1 MTPDEAEAVARL
13 ITAQAGSG
21 LGPALDDLARLTAG
35 FDMSCAFAYG
45 PGGTARLI
53 HDGYSAAVNRSALG
67 RYMKGGF
74 LLDPFY
80 VACTT
85 GLPEGLWR
93 MRDIAPD
100 GFFASDFAS
109 SHEVHPCISRE
120 AGTLVEEIGFVV
132 PLGDGEGAV
141 YSLMRHRD
149 GLAFSADEFR
159 ALAVLGPLV
168 AACLRANPAPG
179 PALAAG
185 PDSPPAAQVDNERAF
200 ETAFGDRL
208 TPTQLSVT
216 RLVLRGHSNLS
227 IATQLGITE
236 GTAKLHRHNIYRRL
250 EISSQS
256 ELFQLFIKRI

>member
-1 MTPDEAEAVARL
+1 MSPEETQAVADL
-13 ITAQAGSG
+13 IAAHGETGP
-21 LGPALDDLARLTAG
+21 GPALDRLTRLIAP

-53 HDGYSAAVNRSALG
+53 HDGYSASVSRTALS
-67 RYMKGGF
+67 RYLKGGF

-80 VACTT
+80 VACTS
-85 GLPEGLWR
+85 GVAEGLWR

-132 PLGDGEGAV
+132 PLTRGEGAV

-149 GLAFSADEFR
+149 GLAFNADEFR
-159 ALAVLGPLV
+159 SLSGLSAVV
-168 AACLRANPAPG
+168 AACLRDLPYRHGRQDVPPPAP
-179 PALAAG
+179 
-185 PDSPPAAQVDNERAF
+185 VDNERAF
-200 ETAFGDRL
+200 EQAFGDRL
-208 TPTQLSVT
+208 TPAQMVVT

-227 IATQLGITE
+227 IATQMGITE

-250 EISSQS
+250 HISSQS
-256 ELFQLFIKRI
+256 ELFQLFIRGI

>member
-1 MTPDEAEAVARL
+1 MSPDEAQAVARL
-13 ITAQAGSG
+13 IAAQGEAGPG
-21 LGPALDDLARLTAG
+21 LALDALTRLTAP

-53 HDGYSAAVNRSALG
+53 HDGYSASVSRTALS
-67 RYMKGGF
+67 RYLKGGF

-85 GLPEGLWR
+85 GVAEGLWR

-132 PLGDGEGAV
+132 PLARGEGAV
-141 YSLMRHRD
+141 YSLMRHRN
-149 GLAFSADEFR
+149 GLAFSAEEFQ
-159 ALAVLGPLV
+159 ALAGLGAIV
-168 AACLRANPAPG
+168 AACLRRLPCQTG
-179 PALAAG
+179 G
-185 PDSPPAAQVDNERAF
+185 QDVSPPATVDNERAF
-200 ETAFGDRL
+200 ERAFGDRL
-208 TPTQLSVT
+208 TPTQLAVT

-227 IATQLGITE
+227 IATQMGITE

-250 EISSQS
+250 NISSQS
-256 ELFQLFIKRI
+256 ELFQLFIQRI